1 MKLSVIIPDWKDPLL
16 IKTIESL
23 LETSKLGDDMEII
36 AVIDGY
42 EPQFKL
48 LKDPRVVYV
57 HKGRNEGMREAIN
70 TGVRLAR
77 GKFIMRVDE
86 HCMFSDGFD
95 KELVD
100 TCPSNAIMTARRYF
114 LDTVKWERM
123 DKSPV
128 DYEKLKIR
136 DLGNGAHKFEGVVW
150 GQRARDRKDKKI
162 DKTMAM
168 QGSCW
173 IMRRRWWR
181 KVIKNLDTKHY
192 GTMYQD
198 SHEMQ
203 FKTWKAGGKLM
214 VNKNVWFAHKH
225 VSFPRTH
232 QHSRKDWE
240 PGCKY
245 AYETWKDYYNE
256 KIKPKWKI

>member
-1 MKLSVIIPDWKDPLL
+1 MKLSVVIPDWKDPLL

-23 LETSKLGDDMEII
+23 LETSKLGDDLEIV

-42 EPQFKL
+42 EPQFEL

-70 TGVRLAR
+70 TGVSVAR
-77 GKFIMRVDE
+77 GELIMRADE

-95 KELVD
+95 KEMVRSCRPD
-100 TCPSNAIMTARRYF
+100 WIMTAKRYF
-114 LDTVKWERM
+114 LDTKKWKVM
-123 DKSPV
+123 DKDPV
-128 DYEKLKIR
+128 VYERLMIR
-136 DLGNGAHKFEGVVW
+136 DLGNGVKKFEGRVW
-150 GQRARDRKDKKI
+150 KSRTKERKHKTI
-162 DKTMAM
+162 DQTMAM

-173 IMRRRWWR
+173 VMHKKWWE
-181 KVIKNLDTKHY
+181 KVIKRLETENY

-203 FKTWKAGGKLM
+203 FKTWKAGGKLV

-225 VSFPRTH
+225 VSFDRTH
-232 QHSRKDWE
+232 QHSKSDWE
-240 PGCKY
+240 AGVTY
-245 AYETWKDYYNE
+245 AYNKWKDYYE
-256 KIKPKWKI
+256 KVRKVWKI